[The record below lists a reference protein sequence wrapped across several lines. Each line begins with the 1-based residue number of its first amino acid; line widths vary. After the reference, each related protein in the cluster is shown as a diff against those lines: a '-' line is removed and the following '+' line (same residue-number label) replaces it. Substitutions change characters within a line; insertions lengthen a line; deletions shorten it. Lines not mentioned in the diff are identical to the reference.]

1 MPARSLPRRLAL
13 RFFSCGKHPLE
24 INPYRYS
31 PCLGLGRCL
40 LKRIL
45 IFSAVLLL
53 LALSATAQIG
63 KKVVVAAGSDE
74 DKALEPIYAAA
85 EGPDKVALIDKF
97 MQTYGK
103 GDFELLG
110 DQLYVQTYLAQ
121 KNYPKVFEY
130 GDKALAL
137 DPDNLSVCVNMVH
150 AAEEM
155 GDSQRLLASG
165 EKAAEIVAH
174 YKARPAPE
182 GTPADQWAST
192 RDAALKDAEGD
203 IGYVEYAMTQAA
215 YKTADPT
222 ARAGLFE
229 RYVAAFPDSPYTAAA
244 RDQTAIAYQQAQNT
258 TKMLASAQAALT
270 ADPND
275 VSILLLLADYWSD
288 NGQQLDKAA
297 ASAQKALDILQQAK
311 KPENVADDQWRQQVS
326 VEKGIA
332 YSSLG
337 EVYVVK
343 GRNGPAVDTFKLAN
357 PLLKSSAFYYG
368 RNLYRLGFTLAKMQR
383 IPEARTVLTEAVSV
397 NSPYKSRAQE
407 TLDKIGG
414 ATARHKSS

>member
-1 MPARSLPRRLAL
+1 VNRALSSMAMLLVLVSPAR
-13 RFFSCGKHPLE
+13 
-24 INPYRYS
+24 
-31 PCLGLGRCL
+31 
-40 LKRIL
+40 
-45 IFSAVLLL
+45 
-53 LALSATAQIG
+53 AQIG
-63 KKVVVAAGSDE
+63 KSVAVAAGSEE

-85 EGPDKVALIDKF
+85 DGPDKVALIDKF
-97 MQTYGK
+97 METYGK

-130 GDKALAL
+130 GEKALAL
-137 DPDNLSVCVNMVH
+137 DPDNLPACVNMVH

-155 GDSQRLLASG
+155 GDIERVFAAG
-165 EKAAEIVAH
+165 EKAAQIVAR

-182 GTPADQWAST
+182 GISAEQWAT
-192 RDAALKDAEGD
+192 TKENALTNAQND

-215 YKTADPT
+215 YKTADPA
-222 ARAGLFE
+222 ARAALFE
-229 RYVAAFPDSPYTAAA
+229 RYAAAFPDSPYTEGA

-258 TKMLASAQAALT
+258 PKMIASAQEALT

-297 ASAQKALDILQQAK
+297 ADAQKALDVLEQAK
-311 KPENVADDQWRQQVS
+311 KPDKVTDDQWKQQVS
-326 VEKGIA
+326 IEKGLA

-343 GRNGPAVDTFKLAN
+343 GRNAPAVDAFRQAS
-357 PLLKSSAFYYG
+357 PLLKSNAFYYG

-414 ATARHKSS
+414 AAAHTHKSS